1 MVRYLDYVEFLDLVK
16 NCEVTMNFRDVK
28 NNELEGLFETFDKNN
43 TLIKKQ
49 IGLRV
54 PNSYKGEV
62 ITTIEFGKL
71 EKGDILLI
79 INNRKH
85 YLSVVE
91 EVLYNEIQ
99 IM

>member
-28 NNELEGLFETFDKNN
+28 NNELDELFETFYKNN

-54 PNSYKGEV
+54 PSSYKV
-62 ITTIEFGKL
+62 KIITTVEFGKL
-71 EKGDILLI
+71 EKGDIILI

-91 EVLYNEIQ
+91 EVLYNEI
-99 IM
+99 

>member
-28 NNELEGLFETFDKNN
+28 NNELDELFETFDKNN

-62 ITTIEFGKL
+62 ITTIDFGKL
-71 EKGDILLI
+71 EKGDIILI

-85 YLSVVE
+85 YLSIVE
-91 EVLYNEIQ
+91 EVLYNEI
-99 IM
+99 

>member
-28 NNELEGLFETFDKNN
+28 NNELDELFKTFDKNN

-62 ITTIEFGKL
+62 ITTIDFGKL
-71 EKGDILLI
+71 EKGDIILI
-79 INNRKH
+79 INNRNH

>member
-16 NCEVTMNFRDVK
+16 NCEITMNFRDVK
-28 NNELEGLFETFDKNN
+28 NNELDELFETFDKNN

-62 ITTIEFGKL
+62 ITTVEFGKL
-71 EKGDILLI
+71 EKGDIILI

-91 EVLYNEIQ
+91 EVLYNEI
-99 IM
+99 

>member
-16 NCEVTMNFRDVK
+16 NCEVTMNFRDIK
-28 NNELEGLFETFDKNN
+28 NNELDELFETFDRNN

-54 PNSYKGEV
+54 PNSYKGEI
-62 ITTIEFGKL
+62 ITTIDFGKL
-71 EKGDILLI
+71 EKGDLILI

-91 EVLYNEIQ
+91 EVLYNEV
-99 IM
+99 

>member
-28 NNELEGLFETFDKNN
+28 NNELDELFETFDKNN

-62 ITTIEFGKL
+62 ITTVEFGKL

-91 EVLYNEIQ
+91 EVLYNEI
-99 IM
+99 

>member
-28 NNELEGLFETFDKNN
+28 NNELDELFETFDKNN

-54 PNSYKGEV
+54 PSSYKGEV
-62 ITTIEFGKL
+62 ITTVEFGKL
-71 EKGDILLI
+71 EKGDIILI

-85 YLSVVE
+85 YLSIVE
-91 EVLYNEIQ
+91 EVLYNEI
-99 IM
+99 

>member
-1 MVRYLDYVEFLDLVK
+1 MIRYLDYVEFLDLVK

-28 NNELEGLFETFDKNN
+28 NNELDELFETFDKNN

-62 ITTIEFGKL
+62 ITTIDFGKL
-71 EKGDILLI
+71 EKGDIILI

-91 EVLYNEIQ
+91 EVLYNEI
-99 IM
+99 

>member
-28 NNELEGLFETFDKNN
+28 NNELDGLFETFDKNN

-91 EVLYNEIQ
+91 EVMYNEI
-99 IM
+99 

>member
-28 NNELEGLFETFDKNN
+28 NNELDELFETFDKNN

-54 PNSYKGEV
+54 PNNYKGEV

-71 EKGDILLI
+71 EKGDIILI
-79 INNRKH
+79 INNRKY

-91 EVLYNEIQ
+91 EVLYNEI
-99 IM
+99 

>member
-28 NNELEGLFETFDKNN
+28 NNELDELFETFDKNN

-62 ITTIEFGKL
+62 ITTVEFGKL
-71 EKGDILLI
+71 GKGDIILI

-85 YLSVVE
+85 YLSIIE
-91 EVLYNEIQ
+91 EVLYNEI
-99 IM
+99 